1 MGLFQRTVGTGHRG
15 ALVRV
20 GKADDRPD
28 HMRERRDEVRYAL
41 ASLEEK
47 IFVAEYQVRLPTAE
61 RIKERL
67 QELADESDD
76 EST

>member
-1 MGLFQRTVGTGHRG
+1 
-15 ALVRV
+15 
-20 GKADDRPD
+20 
-28 HMRERRDEVRYAL
+28 MRERRDEVRYAL